1 MKKELKLSNEETNK
15 LTKEALQ
22 ISLLKLLKEKNIN
35 DINVTEIVKIAGV
48 SRTAFYRNYKTKE
61 NIILDLYNS
70 ILMYLK
76 DKSINEKYDNNHLQ
90 FFYDILSKIKENP
103 IGFKILLNVELSKES
118 QEKLET
124 FLFNNYQLKNNTD
137 KYKLMAII
145 SALKTVLIKWID
157 NNMNDDIN
165 EIANLCNN
173 LTKSI

>member
-1 MKKELKLSNEETNK
+1 MKKELKLSNEEINK

-61 NIILDLYNS
+61 SIILDLYNS
-70 ILMYLK
+70 ILIYLK

-165 EIANLCNN
+165 EIANLCNT

>member
-61 NIILDLYNS
+61 SIILDLYNS
-70 ILMYLK
+70 ILIYLK

-165 EIANLCNN
+165 EIANLCNT